1 MKKSLP
7 FLRCLPFALVLAVL
21 GLARAGT
28 PDVFLDYVE
37 SCGAQWIDTGVTG
50 KTGTRMVA
58 EMEWAETPSS
68 QSTFCGAYDG
78 STYVVTPYTSAGLSH
93 QVGYAK
99 NSQYQVGGS
108 GKPNPNIRFRV
119 ETTLEAGSQ
128 SFNVRALD
136 GSGYNA
142 TRTYNDSAI
151 VDLGY
156 PLYIFA
162 RNDAGTANQ

>member
-1 MKKSLP
+1 MKKTL
-7 FLRCLPFALVLAVL
+7 FLRRLSFVLSLVALGSSNAE
-21 GLARAGT
+21 T
-28 PDVFLDYVE
+28 PDAFLDYVE
-37 SCGAQWIDTGVTG
+37 STGTQYIDTGVTG

-58 EMEWAETPSS
+58 EMEWAETPSV

-78 STYVVTPYTSAGLSH
+78 STYVVTPYTSAGSSH

-108 GKPNPNIRFRV
+108 GKPTPNIRFRV

-142 TRTYNDSAI
+142 TRTYNDAAT
-151 VDLGY
+151 VDLG
-156 PLYIFA
+156 
-162 RNDAGTANQ
+162 